1 MQRSIAAVI
10 VTLDPDR
17 AALAALLSA
26 VAEQVTS
33 IVIVDNSGPGRAIGA
48 VPEGSWRA
56 RCSLIPVGRNVGLAA
71 AQNEGI
77 GRALGAGASHVLLLD
92 QDSIPAPG
100 MTDCLARALES
111 EAEAGRRCAAAGP
124 RYVDEQTQSEAR
136 FVQFGR
142 LTVRRV
148 SCSEGGTGL
157 VPADLL
163 IASGMLIPA
172 AVLRDVGAM
181 DESLF
186 VDHVDTDWCLRARA
200 KGYSVLGVCAARMS
214 HRLGEKP
221 ARRILGRQFFVRTAL
236 RHYFIVRNSVLLYRR
251 AYAPLRWVLGDAI
264 KLSMMLVAIPIFCT
278 PRWQHLA
285 AIARGLLDGLRGRSG
300 PAPRA

>member
-1 MQRSIAAVI
+1 VQRSIAAVI

-71 AQNEGI
+71 AQNEG
-77 GRALGAGASHVLLLD
+77 
-92 QDSIPAPG
+92 IPAPG